1 MRPWLTSN
9 TGLKVVALV
18 LATLT
23 WIFVNNIT
31 SEIRV
36 IEGVAIE
43 PTTSPA
49 LNVQNLS
56 EPSVNITLRG
66 AHADLWQVSRSDL
79 TAVID
84 LRTETLP
91 GKVHVTLK
99 PESIQHPP
107 RVQVTQVVPAR
118 ISVWLVNAT
127 STNAP

>member
-49 LNVQNLS
+49 LTVQNLS